1 MLIIHGELIKGSALY
16 EILKNNGLSIIDTGA
31 VVNANHIKQARYYL
45 QVSVYAIYSKP
56 KETKEKEQSVLMPF
70 VWLETKSA

>member
-31 VVNANHIKQARYYL
+31 VVNANHIKQAR
-45 QVSVYAIYSKP
+45 
-56 KETKEKEQSVLMPF
+56 
-70 VWLETKSA
+70 

>member
-31 VVNANHIKQARYYL
+31 EVNANHIKQARYYL
-45 QVSVYAIYSKP
+45 QVSVYAIYSKL
-56 KETKEKEQSVLMPF
+56 KEIKEKKQSVLMPF
-70 VWLETKSA
+70 VWLETKSD